1 MSLNQIV
8 IILRARWRVVFVV
21 SGGVLFL
28 VIAVS
33 LVWPRQYTASSS
45 LVVDA
50 KSDPVAGGAG
60 VGGVSEQLLA
70 SYVNT
75 QSDVIASRRVAQR
88 VVKMLKL
95 DSDPAL
101 VRSWRSSTKGVGD
114 FNVWLVLSDQ

>member
-1 MSLNQIV
+1 MNLNQVLV
-8 IILRARWRVVFVV
+8 ILHARWRVVF
-21 SGGVLFL
+21 GVFGAALFL
-28 VIAVS
+28 VIALS
-33 LVWPRQYTASSS
+33 LIWPRQYTAISS

-60 VGGVSEQLLA
+60 AGAVSEQLLA

-95 DSDPAL
+95 DADPAL
-101 VRSWRSSTKGVGD
+101 VRRWRSAT
-114 FNVWLVLSDQ
+114 